1 MTSNQKKNKFI
12 SIDETTTDVLLDA
25 FIDTKKTKYKPK
37 QIIITNSI
45 KDDGES
51 EFKDI
56 EDNNSSSNNINTKN
70 IAISEKSKKKKKYE
84 TKKKKKKKK
93 LNDSEN

>member
-1 MTSNQKKNKFI
+1 MASNQKKNKFI

-70 IAISEKSKKKKKYE
+70 IAISEK
-84 TKKKKKKKK
+84 
-93 LNDSEN
+93 